1 MPIIKLSPAER
12 RRLTAFTTCIIL
24 AVIAWV
30 FAVLSNP
37 HNFTVPKVIVFKNA
51 PQRRAFHSLQSDTI
65 NATVQGNGWQML
77 FSRINDDNNTVS
89 VDLHT
94 LEQRDYVVLGS
105 QLRRINTTQPVNR
118 QIIGFDPDTL
128 YFDFSSRRVKK
139 VPVELITSIDYKK
152 QFAQSGDIALKPD
165 YVTISG
171 PAELISR
178 ITAWNTDTLQLDNVN
193 EPVNKQVKMQ
203 SVKEVNMTVYPKV
216 VQVKIP
222 VDEFTE
228 KTLEVPVKVINNR
241 NYYNVKVLPQKVK
254 VTFMTSLSDYPDMD
268 DAFFEATVDLSL
280 WEQKGYSTLPVKLKR
295 IPPYCRIVKIEPAV
309 VDFIIK
315 K

>member
-77 FSRINDDNNTVS
+77 FSRINDDNNTIS

-105 QLRRINTTQPVNR
+105 QLRRINTSQPANR
-118 QIIGFDPDTL
+118 QIIAFDPDTL

-139 VPVELITSIDYKK
+139 VPVQLLTSIEYKK
-152 QFAQSGDIALKPD
+152 QFDQSGDIALKPD

-171 PAELISR
+171 PSELISR
-178 ITAWNTDTLQLDNVN
+178 ITAWNTDTLQMDNVG
-193 EPVNKQVKMQ
+193 ESVNKQLKMQ
-203 SVKEVNMTVYPKV
+203 SVKEVNMTVYPKTI
-216 VQVKIP
+216 QVKIP

-228 KTLEVPVKVINNR
+228 KTLEIPVKVINNH

-254 VTFMTSLSDYPDMD
+254 VTFMTSLTDYPDMD
-268 DAFFEATVDLSL
+268 DAFFEATVDLNL
-280 WEQKGYSTLPVKLKR
+280 WEQKGYHTLPVNLKR

>member
-1 MPIIKLSPAER
+1 MPILKLSPAER

-24 AVIAWV
+24 AMVAWV

-37 HNFTVPKVIVFKNA
+37 HSFTMPKVIIFKNV
-51 PQRRAFHSLQSDTI
+51 PQRRAFRSLQSDTV

-77 FSRINDDNNTVS
+77 FSRLNDDNNSIT
-89 VDLHT
+89 VDLRT
-94 LEQRDYVVLGS
+94 LDQHDYVVLGS
-105 QLRRINTTQPVNR
+105 QLRRINTNQPANR

-165 YVTISG
+165 MVTISG
-171 PAELISR
+171 PTDLISR
-178 ITAWNTDTLQLDNVN
+178 ITSWNTDTLQMDNVD
-193 EPVNKQVKMQ
+193 ESVNKQLKLQ
-203 SVKEVNMTVYPKV
+203 SVNEINMTVYPKTI
-216 VQVKIP
+216 QVKIP

-228 KTLEVPVKVINNR
+228 KTLEIPVKVTNNH

-254 VTFMTSLSDYPDMD
+254 VTFMTSLTDFPDMD
-268 DAFFEATVDLSL
+268 DAFFEATVDLNL
-280 WEQKGYSTLPVKLKR
+280 WEQKGYNTLPVKLKR

-309 VDFIIK
+309 VDFVIK

>member
-12 RRLTAFTTCIIL
+12 RRLTAFTTCIVL
-24 AVIAWV
+24 AVVAWV
-30 FAVLSNP
+30 FAVLSTP
-37 HNFTVPKVIVFKNA
+37 HNFTVPKLIVFKNA
-51 PQRRAFHSLQSDTI
+51 PQRRAFHSLQSDTV

-77 FSRINDDNNTVS
+77 FSRFNDDENQLT

-94 LEQRDYVVLGS
+94 LDQRDYVVLGS
-105 QLRRINTTQPVNR
+105 QMRRINAAQPPNR
-118 QIIGFDPDTL
+118 QIIAFDPDTL

-139 VPVELITSIDYKK
+139 VPVELLTSIDYKK
-152 QFAQSGDIALKPD
+152 QFAQSGDIVLKPD

-171 PAELISR
+171 PSELIGR
-178 ITAWNTDTLQLDNVN
+178 IRSWNTDTLQLDNVS
-193 EPVNKQVKMQ
+193 EPVSKQLKMQ
-203 SVKEVNMTVYPKV
+203 SVKEVNMTVYPKTI
-216 VQVKIP
+216 QVKIP

-228 KTLEVPVKVINNR
+228 KTLEIPVKVVNNPH
-241 NYYNVKVLPQKVK
+241 YYNVKIVPQKVK

-268 DAFFEATVDLSL
+268 DAFFEATADLSL
-280 WEQKGYSTLPVKLKR
+280 WEQKGYHALPVKLKR